1 MGAYGGGDDAPALV
15 FTETA
20 LLVAMKYTFILGVLY
35 MVFQFQLMYT
45 RENGPASWG

>member
-20 LLVAMKYTFILGVLY
+20 LLAAMKYTFILGVLY
-35 MVFQFQLMYT
+35 MIFQFQLTYT

>member
-35 MVFQFQLMYT
+35 RLHDLSV
-45 RENGPASWG
+45 PADVHA